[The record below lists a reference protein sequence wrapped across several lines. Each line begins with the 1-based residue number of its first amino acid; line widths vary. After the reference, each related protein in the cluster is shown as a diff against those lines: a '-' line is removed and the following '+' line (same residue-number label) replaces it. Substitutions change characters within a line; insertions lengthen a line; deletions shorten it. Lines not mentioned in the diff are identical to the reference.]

1 MKGFTQYFKDL
12 FYGIRS
18 LWTGMKVT
26 GHYIVRPKEIVTQQ
40 YPENRETLKMFERFK
55 GELTMPHD
63 ANNTHR
69 CTSCGI
75 CEMNCP
81 NGSIEVIS
89 KFEVNEE
96 GKKKKALDTYI
107 YHLEMCTF
115 CDLCVKTCPSDAIKF
130 ANIFEHAVWD
140 RSKLTKVLNM
150 PGSVCAKDIK
160 E

>member
-1 MKGFTQYFKDL
+1 MTGIVEYIKDVFGAL
-12 FYGIRS
+12 KS

-26 GHYIVRPKEIVTQQ
+26 GYYFVHPKEIVTEQ
-40 YPENRETLKMFERFK
+40 YPENRETLKMFDRFK
-55 GELTMPHD
+55 GELTMPH
-63 ANNTHR
+63 NEKNEHK

-89 KFEVNEE
+89 KFETID
-96 GKKKKALDTYI
+96 GKKKKMLDTYI

-115 CDLCVKTCPSDAIKF
+115 CDLCVKTCPSSAIEF
-130 ANIFEHAVWD
+130 AQTFEHAVWD
-140 RSKLTKVLNM
+140 RSELTKKLNKQD
-150 PGSVCAKDIK
+150 SVCSKDIK